1 MEKLLK
7 KAQVLVDEGAI
18 EKMFLILTKG
28 KSYISAN
35 IEDLGRQIDEYTPKE
50 TKSSSRLPS
59 EQDLPTPRAPNS
71 SPEVNKLKS
80 VFVAFSKFLKKNGYE
95 STEKLA
101 NTSFNINVRGF
112 VEKPELDSILKKMYP
127 GINIDE
133 IKTVEDLIYDT
144 RERLFSI
151 RKLDQLIEEGK
162 EIKRYDTRKNLDST
176 ILDPSNKDT
185 KEILQEFIVYCKKS
199 NFYGLKNR

>member
-1 MEKLLK
+1 M
-7 KAQVLVDEGAI
+7 D
-18 EKMFLILTKG
+18 
-28 KSYISAN
+28 
-35 IEDLGRQIDEYTPKE
+35 
-50 TKSSSRLPS
+50 
-59 EQDLPTPRAPNS
+59 
-71 SPEVNKLKS
+71 KLKS
-80 VFVAFSKFLKKNGYE
+80 VFVNFSKFLKKNAFE
-95 STEKLA
+95 SAEKLA

-112 VEKPELDSILKKMYP
+112 VEKPDLDSILKKMYP

-151 RKLDQLIEEGK
+151 RKLDELIEQGK

-185 KEILQEFIVYCKKS
+185 KEIL
-199 NFYGLKNR
+199 